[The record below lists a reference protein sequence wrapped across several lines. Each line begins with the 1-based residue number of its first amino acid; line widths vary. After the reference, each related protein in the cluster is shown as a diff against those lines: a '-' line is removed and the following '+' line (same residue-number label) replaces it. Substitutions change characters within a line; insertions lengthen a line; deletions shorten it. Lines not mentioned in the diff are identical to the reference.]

1 MGHMN
6 NGSGILALWNDC
18 TAGSE
23 DLYERW
29 YHGEHLSDRVSIEGF
44 RLGRRHEA
52 VDARS
57 RFFTYYET
65 DSPEVLFS
73 PAYFHQLDNPSP
85 LTRRIMNGVFINATR
100 SVCTRVQQIGV
111 ERGGFVVAVRSP
123 SIETEP
129 LLAGCLDTLC
139 KQPGVVRIELWR
151 RAAVGPGSTGHDPR
165 QEEQIRGPDEQIGC
179 CLVIHATR
187 PEEAD
192 SIVRYLREPSHQ
204 DLEIGLY
211 RFLCELRHE
220 ECQA

>member
-1 MGHMN
+1 
-6 NGSGILALWNDC
+6 
-18 TAGSE
+18 
-23 DLYERW
+23 
-29 YHGEHLSDRVSIEGF
+29 
-44 RLGRRHEA
+44 
-52 VDARS
+52 
-57 RFFTYYET
+57 
-65 DSPEVLFS
+65 
-73 PAYFHQLDNPSP
+73 
-85 LTRRIMNGVFINATR
+85 MNGVFINATR

-129 LLAGCLDTLC
+129 LLAGCLDTLW

-165 QEEQIRGPDEQIGC
+165 QEEQIRGQDEQIGC